1 MKIELDPFEELQ
13 ELTQRLNY
21 YRDAYYNKDFS
32 IISDEEYDRLY
43 DRLIYLEE
51 LVGVKMENSPTESV
65 GYEVVSELI
74 EVDHNHPMLS
84 LDKTK
89 EISDLVDFIDN
100 KPCVIMPK
108 MDGLTC
114 TLRYIDGKLES
125 AETRGNGHR
134 GELITH
140 NARVIKNIPQTID
153 TSIHEVIV
161 DGELVITYAD
171 FNRINDDLR
180 AQGVPE
186 EKLFANPRNMASGTA
201 RQLNSKICADRNLKF
216 VAWRC
221 VKGSPSQSFSSR
233 LAWLKALHFEVVNF
247 IASDTYD
254 KYLIE
259 EFIKDMKY
267 WAESKDYKIDGA
279 VIGYDDIA
287 YGEALGYTKHHPRNQ
302 IAFKFYDETY
312 PTILRSVEWSV
323 GKTGAITPIAHFD
336 TVEIDGTKVSKA
348 SMHNLSVMQELHAT
362 IGDTCYVYKAN
373 MIIPQID
380 HFDSFTCTVD
390 IPLHCPCC
398 GWNTFVDYS
407 DIAATLYCTNPNC
420 KSRGL
425 GKLETFVSKPAMN
438 IDGLSSAT
446 LEIFYD
452 KGWVRSFADIYKLY
466 EYGVKIEQ
474 LPGFGEK
481 SVMKLLDSID
491 HSRKVKLD
499 NFITALSIP
508 NIAGATATAIAEFC
522 GYDIDLFITHLNN
535 RYSWSII
542 DGVGDKTSRDIN
554 NWWINNSYDVCSFID
569 ELDFI
574 KPEIKELPVTSPI
587 SGKTFCITGTFSE
600 SRDILKEKIQTEL
613 GAKFVSSVGKNTDI
627 LFVGEKAGSKL
638 KKAKDLGITI
648 YDEQDLK
655 LLLEV

>member
-32 IISDEEYDRLY
+32 IISDEEYDKLY
-43 DRLIYLEE
+43 DRLVYLED
-51 LVGVKMENSPTESV
+51 LVGVKMENSPTQSV
-65 GYEVVSELI
+65 GYEVVSELP

-89 EISDLVDFIDN
+89 EVSDLIDFIDG
-100 KPCVIMPK
+100 KPYVIMPK

-125 AETRGNGHR
+125 AETRGNGYR

-201 RQLNSKICADRNLKF
+201 RQLNSKICVDRNLKF

-221 VKGSPSQSFSSR
+221 VKGPDTDSFKVRLKWLEKINFDIVYISYLDKCNSS
-233 LAWLKALHFEVVNF
+233 A
-247 IASDTYD
+247 
-254 KYLIE
+254 IE
-259 EFIKDMKY
+259 ESIKDAKY
-267 WAESKDYKIDGA
+267 WAECNDYKIDGA

-287 YGEALGYTKHHPRNQ
+287 YGESLGYTKHHPRNQ

-348 SMHNLSVMQELHAT
+348 SMHNLSVMKELHAT

-420 KSRGL
+420 KSRVL

-438 IDGLSSAT
+438 IEGLSSAT
-446 LEIFYD
+446 LEVFYD

-466 EYGVKIEQ
+466 EYGVKIER

-491 HSRKVKLD
+491 HSRNVKLD

-535 RYSWSII
+535 RYSWSMI
-542 DGVGDKTSRDIN
+542 DGIGDKTSRDIN
-554 NWWINNSYDVCSFID
+554 NWWINNSFDVCSFID
-569 ELDFI
+569 ELEFI
-574 KPEIKELPVTSPI
+574 KPEIKEIPVTSPI

-600 SRDILKEKIQTEL
+600 SRDVLKEKIQNEL
-613 GAKFVSSVGKNTDI
+613 GAKFVSSVSKNTDI

-648 YDEQDLK
+648 YNEQDLK